1 MVNVKEIEETLEY
14 RLKQVI
20 KVHYGSQKK
29 LAEELGIVSSVIS
42 DWWSG
47 RIKPRA
53 DILQQICEKT
63 GVSMDWLVLGRAE
76 PYIDDNFFGEI
87 FDASKE
93 FADNNDIKF
102 DSVIVLG
109 MQRIIMAE
117 KRMNPNITIEQVF
130 TKYKEIVLSFRKK

>member
-1 MVNVKEIEETLEY
+1 
-14 RLKQVI
+14 
-20 KVHYGSQKK
+20 
-29 LAEELGIVSSVIS
+29 
-42 DWWSG
+42 
-47 RIKPRA
+47 
-53 DILQQICEKT
+53 
-63 GVSMDWLVLGRAE
+63 MDWLVLGRAE